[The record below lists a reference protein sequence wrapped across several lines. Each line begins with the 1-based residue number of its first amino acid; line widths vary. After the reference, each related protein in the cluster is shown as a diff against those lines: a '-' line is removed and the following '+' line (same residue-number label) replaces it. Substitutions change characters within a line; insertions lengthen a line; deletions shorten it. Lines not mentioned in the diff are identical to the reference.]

1 MVGGSPFQNVSD
13 LSDNPSGG
21 FLPDENPKP
30 PAEVVNDFHTYSD
43 VDSRSEAQHH
53 TLGPQPTQA
62 SPGDHTHDGGDSKLL
77 LEGLT
82 ISGSRTTD
90 AWRLSVNAILVRLG
104 ATDNSTS

>member
-77 LEGLT
+77 LEGLA